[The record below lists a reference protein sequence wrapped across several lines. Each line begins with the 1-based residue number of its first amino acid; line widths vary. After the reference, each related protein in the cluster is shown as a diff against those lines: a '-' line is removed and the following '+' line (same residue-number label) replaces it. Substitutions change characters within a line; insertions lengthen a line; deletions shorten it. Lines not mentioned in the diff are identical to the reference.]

1 MLEVVAGRT
10 PTPCRHRAGPGG
22 RYPVP
27 VTRADDRADRRPA
40 RSGGTRAT
48 ASAGR
53 FDFLDALRGIAAM
66 AVVLQHS
73 AEFLWPDYLRY
84 SIDTFRLG
92 EFGVVLFFLVSGFII
107 PASLEKYGAVGAFW
121 VGRFFRLFPLY
132 WFCLVAALV
141 LAALGRFHLSE
152 EFLASPVAWAVVNAS
167 MVQQFLAG
175 PLIIGA
181 SWSLAYEVVFY
192 LAMCILL
199 VVGLNRRSVPIAVT
213 VLGAA
218 GVVGA
223 WIPGRLVTGD
233 WGGAGLLTVASATV
247 AVVVF
252 VAFRAGSP
260 RAALVGGGL
269 ALVAVPLALNQ
280 PERAWFSLLLFGT
293 MAVGTVMYRM
303 MTADLRPW
311 IGWSVL
317 GGAVLVVAVVHRV
330 HVDPHVEPIAG
341 ALVTWKPEALTF
353 AAAYGTFALG
363 YLLRARRWP
372 GVLTYLGRISYSLYL
387 VHTLVLYA
395 TPWWSPTLSESL
407 GVDQKVLTFVTWVGL
422 TVLVS
427 AATYQFIEAPFHNL
441 GRRLTRRA
449 PIVAAGD
456 PAPPL
461 AEPRPAMSSAPTEP
475 AVEPVEGPWGERPP
489 EPAHAGT
496 GAPQVPAEDGAPAPS
511 VPNRGTPG

>member
-1 MLEVVAGRT
+1 MERT
-10 PTPCRHRAGPGG
+10 APRVPRA
-22 RYPVP
+22 
-27 VTRADDRADRRPA
+27 ARPA
-40 RSGGTRAT
+40 DATPGPRAPRTT

-66 AVVLQHS
+66 AVVLQHA
-73 AEFLWPDYLRY
+73 AEFLWPEYLRF

-107 PASLEKYGAVGAFW
+107 PASLEKYGAVGSFW
-121 VGRFFRLFPLY
+121 LGRFFRLFPLY
-132 WFCLVAALV
+132 WFCLIAAFA
-141 LAALGRFHLSE
+141 LAAMGRFHLSDD
-152 EFLASPVAWAVVNAS
+152 FLASPLAWGAVNAS
-167 MVQQFLAG
+167 MVQQFVAG
-175 PLIIGA
+175 PLVIGA
-181 SWSLAYEVVFY
+181 SWSLAYELVFY
-192 LAMCILL
+192 LAMSIMLL
-199 VVGLNRRSVPIAVT
+199 VGLNRRSVPIAVS
-213 VLGAA
+213 LLAAA

-223 WIPGRLVTGD
+223 WVPGRLVTGD
-233 WGGAGLLTVASATV
+233 HGAAGLLTVASATA

-260 RAALVGGGL
+260 RAAVVGGGL

-280 PERAWFSLLLFGT
+280 PERTWFSLLLFGT

-330 HVDPHVEPIAG
+330 YVDPHVEPIAG
-341 ALVTWKPEALTF
+341 AFVTWKPEAVTF

-363 YLLRARRWP
+363 YLLRGRRWP

-395 TPWWSPTLSESL
+395 TPWWSPVVAEQI
-407 GVDQKVLTFVTWVGL
+407 GIDQKVLTFATWVGL

-427 AATYQFIEAPFHNL
+427 AATYQFVEAPFHNL
-441 GRRLTRRA
+441 GRRLTRRP
-449 PIVAAGD
+449 PIVAATD
-456 PAPPL
+456 AATAPMS
-461 AEPRPAMSSAPTEP
+461 EPRPTMSSAPTEP
-475 AVEPVEGPWGERPP
+475 AVDPVVGTQG
-489 EPAHAGT
+489 EPAPDRAASDEPATRPVGT
-496 GAPQVPAEDGAPAPS
+496 GASRAD
-511 VPNRGTPG
+511 